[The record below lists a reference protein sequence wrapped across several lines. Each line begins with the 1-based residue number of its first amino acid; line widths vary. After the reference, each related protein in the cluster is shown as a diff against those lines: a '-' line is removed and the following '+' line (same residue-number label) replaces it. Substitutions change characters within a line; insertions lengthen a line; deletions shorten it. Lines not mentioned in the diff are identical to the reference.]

1 MSRSSTKAEYRAL
14 ATSAAELSS
23 LRILF
28 KELKIFLSYV
38 LVIWCDNIS
47 AIALS
52 RNPVFHSRTK
62 HLEVHYQFI
71 REKVLRKDLNVGF
84 VLGKDDL
91 ADVFT
96 KPLLAPQFV
105 FFHSK
110 FLVDS
115 SPYRLRWDFEEVQ
128 SSSSSQPL
136 FQQK

>member
-1 MSRSSTKAEYRAL
+1 M
-14 ATSAAELSS
+14 
-23 LRILF
+23 
-28 KELKIFLSYV
+28 
-38 LVIWCDNIS
+38 
-47 AIALS
+47 
-52 RNPVFHSRTK
+52 
-62 HLEVHYQFI
+62 EVDYHFI

-96 KPLLAPQFV
+96 KPLLAPQFL